1 MQETNLARDEL
12 YWQAVLRRDPSMDGE
27 FLYAVL
33 STGVFC
39 RPTCPSRRPSRSRV
53 RFFASAE
60 EAQRAGFRPCR
71 RCRPLDA
78 AVDVIR
84 EVCRFIDDNLDRS
97 VSLDE
102 LGHAARLSP
111 FHLQRKFKAALGVT
125 PREYAD
131 ARRLERLK
139 AEMKNGERVT
149 SAIYGAGYGSSSRV
163 YEKAPAQLG
172 MTPGAYRAGAGSVQI
187 RYTIESSPIGLMLV
201 GATDAGVCAIQ
212 FGDSEA
218 ALIRALEAEYPKALI
233 RRDELLLQPW
243 IEPLQAYL
251 RGENVRLDLPLDIRA
266 TAFQRRVW
274 KYLQQIPYGET
285 RSYSQI
291 ARDIGSPN
299 STRAVAGAC
308 ASNRI
313 AVAIPCHRV
322 VRAGGEMGGY
332 KWGTERKQRLLA
344 LEARDKLQNRA
355 RQ

>member
-12 YWQAVLRRDPSMDGE
+12 YWQAVLHRDPSMDGE
-27 FLYAVL
+27 FLYAVQ

-53 RFFASAE
+53 RFFTSAE

-78 AVDVIR
+78 AVEVIG
-84 EVCRFIDDNLDRS
+84 EVCRYIDDNLDRN
-97 VSLDE
+97 VSLNE
-102 LGHAARLSP
+102 LGQAAGLSP
-111 FHLQRKFKAALGVT
+111 FHLQRKFKAALGLT

-172 MTPGAYRAGAGSVQI
+172 MTPCEYRAGAGSVQI
-187 RYTIESSPIGLMLV
+187 RYTIEPSPIGLMLV

-212 FGDSEA
+212 FGDSDEA
-218 ALIRALEAEYPKALI
+218 LVRALQAEYPKALI
-233 RRDELLLQPW
+233 RRDELLFHPW

-285 RSYSQI
+285 RSYSEI
-291 ARDIGSPN
+291 ARDIGAPK
-299 STRAVAGAC
+299 STRAVARAC

-322 VRAGGEMGGY
+322 VRTDGEMGGY

-344 LEARDKLQNRA
+344 LESRLD
-355 RQ
+355 